1 MLRAIK
7 RIFRRPPI
15 GMGMVKDSSSRR
27 SPLRSAGFV
36 SFFQGNNCV
45 ARRNTDHFDARL
57 RRQKFFKTVT
67 VIAVTLLCT
76 WFVIESAQAL
86 STF

>member
-1 MLRAIK
+1 
-7 RIFRRPPI
+7 
-15 GMGMVKDSSSRR
+15 MVRDSSARR

-36 SFFQGNNCV
+36 SFFQGNGC
-45 ARRNTDHFDARL
+45 ASRRNTDFYDTRL
-57 RRQKFFKTVT
+57 RRQKLMKTATILTVT
-67 VIAVTLLCT
+67 ILCT

>member
-1 MLRAIK
+1 
-7 RIFRRPPI
+7 
-15 GMGMVKDSSSRR
+15 MGMVRDSSARR

-36 SFFQGNNCV
+36 SFFQGSGCV
-45 ARRNTDHFDARL
+45 SRRNTDHYDARL
-57 RRQKFFKTVT
+57 RRQRFFKTAAIIT
-67 VIAVTLLCT
+67 VALLCT